1 MTEESYYGTCLMND
15 GRLVTM
21 SWDKLHQAFKRI
33 MEWDCIISALK
44 QNELRD
50 MYLAACADTTALELR
65 IEKSQSE
72 YKAAIELVRVKREA
86 AREAAAA
93 LKNAKNPTLKARKKV
108 KINDIRVNTHVSMY
122 FTWEE
127 LESTL
132 PRPSTVPD
140 ADGMTDMADQWRT
153 GTVTKIDQNKWRK
166 KVYTCVF
173 DTPGKFTSPYNAQEI
188 LVARENY
195 LKLKTS
201 YHGIVESSSDDFSAT
216 DEDSNLVTPP
226 KQAAPKSNIVSR
238 SVRKIAGPHLT
249 IPGTQLEATTL
260 VEHENVDKDTT
271 NELFVHCLFDTGALN
286 LLVVLGLRLNLSCI
300 VARNSLNHCTAL
312 GPLDRYALAHVI
324 VFLGTGSSTK
334 YKNLRNDMLENGMNL
349 AVRRNHVTN
358 LQGTVMWTDA
368 LSQELQLI
376 EAFYNHNGNE
386 SRMRTEYIH
395 PPATPFAHRRLHTS
409 LATTASATSTQTE
422 SLVAPT
428 NERNQADDRLSLPCK
443 ICSMVNCGRLRCFI
457 KLPREGVQL
466 DEYTPP
472 VVATTVTLHPSTQ
485 PPEAEKVKSN
495 VSHVDESTG
504 GTVDAPEVVV
514 IEVSTTTQATKVDE
528 EENMNT
534 TTARLISESA
544 LEGRSTGTMAD
555 ESVDEQVEPVLDTG
569 ETQDSRVVTKGLLDD
584 EATGRQS
591 MISGTK
597 TGETTT
603 GNVDTE
609 GATKE
614 LLVDKDKERQ
624 RLELASLFN
633 GAQPMTST
641 TITSHRKRTK
651 KQGKKVSKL
660 SLKRNKPASTKA
672 DNSEELPLGLY
683 TDGNKQLRKRLFPCP
698 SCHEPADGSHQC
710 GGCYQHVHVCC
721 ATPFKDSPEGFGQIV
736 SCGLCDETKQEEG
749 YTQVWNDNDNEHDDN
764 VNDEGYVGENNA
776 TTCGEVGDKNE
787 PNTNKRP
794 ARGSGVQG
802 KKAGAGGTKSQR
814 RKRKHKEGKSLSKVP
829 ICKKSKQA
837 PLTSLQLRAT
847 GENSNTVVNV
857 ESAAKELGT
866 RTSDTSEDANT
877 QMAHAD
883 PIDNE
888 WNGETRNDDDYYWD
902 EEYGSWV
909 YMPQKRVRRRD
920 LTNKKE
926 KIWKLAMRRNWDT
939 NKNAKMMEKITIKRD
954 KLDTVTNSHLA

>member
-1 MTEESYYGTCLMND
+1 MCLFRVKAAIPKGEPPQEYGVLLHNMTEESYYGTCLMND

-44 QNELRD
+44 QNELRE

-65 IEKSQSE
+65 IKKSQSE

-195 LKLKTS
+195 IKLKTS

-226 KQAAPKSNIVSR
+226 KQAAPKSNIVPR
-238 SVRKIAGPHLT
+238 SVRKIAGPHLA

-349 AVRRNHVTN
+349 AEKVCRNHVTN

-376 EAFYNHNGNE
+376 EAFYNHNGNW
-386 SRMRTEYIH
+386 
-395 PPATPFAHRRLHTS
+395 
-409 LATTASATSTQTE
+409 
-422 SLVAPT
+422 
-428 NERNQADDRLSLPCK
+428 D
-443 ICSMVNCGRLRCFI
+443 
-457 KLPREGVQL
+457 
-466 DEYTPP
+466 
-472 VVATTVTLHPSTQ
+472 
-485 PPEAEKVKSN
+485 
-495 VSHVDESTG
+495 
-504 GTVDAPEVVV
+504 
-514 IEVSTTTQATKVDE
+514 
-528 EENMNT
+528 
-534 TTARLISESA
+534 
-544 LEGRSTGTMAD
+544 
-555 ESVDEQVEPVLDTG
+555 
-569 ETQDSRVVTKGLLDD
+569 
-584 EATGRQS
+584 
-591 MISGTK
+591 
-597 TGETTT
+597 
-603 GNVDTE
+603 
-609 GATKE
+609 
-614 LLVDKDKERQ
+614 
-624 RLELASLFN
+624 
-633 GAQPMTST
+633 
-641 TITSHRKRTK
+641 TK
-651 KQGKKVSKL
+651 K
-660 SLKRNKPASTKA
+660 
-672 DNSEELPLGLY
+672 
-683 TDGNKQLRKRLFPCP
+683 
-698 SCHEPADGSHQC
+698 
-710 GGCYQHVHVCC
+710 
-721 ATPFKDSPEGFGQIV
+721 
-736 SCGLCDETKQEEG
+736 
-749 YTQVWNDNDNEHDDN
+749 
-764 VNDEGYVGENNA
+764 NA
-776 TTCGEVGDKNE
+776 T
-787 PNTNKRP
+787 
-794 ARGSGVQG
+794 
-802 KKAGAGGTKSQR
+802 
-814 RKRKHKEGKSLSKVP
+814 
-829 ICKKSKQA
+829 
-837 PLTSLQLRAT
+837 
-847 GENSNTVVNV
+847 
-857 ESAAKELGT
+857 
-866 RTSDTSEDANT
+866 
-877 QMAHAD
+877 
-883 PIDNE
+883 
-888 WNGETRNDDDYYWD
+888 
-902 EEYGSWV
+902 
-909 YMPQKRVRRRD
+909 
-920 LTNKKE
+920 
-926 KIWKLAMRRNWDT
+926 
-939 NKNAKMMEKITIKRD
+939 MMEKITIKRD
-954 KLDTVTNSHLA
+954 ELHTVTHSQLSHEQLSHELLSCISVIASCRCTVDCTRMGYVLSQIFSTTTREQQKPAIHDHCLHALKNKRPSLLNLVSAGKSYSTV